1 MINVEEY
8 IQAVCKNGT
17 EAAFLLSILRNPA
30 LNVLA
35 GAQRLRAR
43 LITEIHTKYSQLDYS
58 PASHYV
64 LEELISKAIG
74 IWFPLVDHCNMNCA
88 YCYHKSPI
96 VRKPVVYHTDSIISD
111 LNAVY
116 EALKR
121 KCPSI
126 QYTIGLTGGDPLMHP
141 HLDSI
146 LEAFPDRPEN
156 EYRTIVTN
164 AIAGLKPRCVLALR
178 EKEFQVAISIYPD
191 NHEHVDSFLR
201 ACRQFELP
209 FRTAIRNEFEVCK
222 ISRTSSSMLNR
233 AVCNKTRTCVCLTV
247 KEGRLYPCS
256 ESYHAKKLG
265 VQLPLYS
272 VAIND
277 LESMDEAF
285 LLAVLPQPLCAH
297 CDVAGRHKTEWH
309 PSSRSIDEFL
319 AQ

>member
-8 IQAVCKNGT
+8 IQAVCKNET
-17 EAAFLLSILRNPA
+17 EAAFLMYTLENPV
-30 LNVLA
+30 LNVLE

-43 LITEIHTKYSQLDYS
+43 LIEEIHGKYSHLDFN
-58 PASHYV
+58 PVSHYV
-64 LEELISKAIG
+64 LEELISKDIG

-164 AIAGLKPRCVLALR
+164 SIAGLKPRCAIGLR
-178 EKEFQVAISIYPD
+178 KKEFQVAISIYPG
-191 NHEHVDSFLR
+191 NQEHVDSFLR
-201 ACRQFELP
+201 TCRQFGLP
-209 FRTAIRNEFEVCK
+209 CRTAIRNEFEVCK
-222 ISRTSSSMLNR
+222 ISSTPSNMLNR

-297 CDVAGRHKTEWH
+297 CDVAGRYKTEWH

-319 AQ
+319 VQ

>member
-8 IQAVCKNGT
+8 IQAVCKNET
-17 EAAFLLSILRNPA
+17 EAAFLMCTLENPV
-30 LNVLA
+30 LNVLE

-43 LITEIHTKYSQLDYS
+43 LIEKIHSKYSQLDYS

-64 LEELISKAIG
+64 LEEVISKDIG

-96 VRKPVVYHTDSIISD
+96 VRKPVVYPTESIISD

-146 LEAFPDRPEN
+146 LEAFPAKPEN

-164 AIAGLKPRCVLALR
+164 AIAGLRPRCAIALR
-178 EKEFQVAISIYPD
+178 KKEFQIAVSIYPG
-191 NHEHVDSFLR
+191 NREHVGSFLH

-222 ISRTSSSMLNR
+222 ISPAPSNMLNR
-233 AVCNKTRTCVCLTV
+233 AVCNMTRTCVCLTV

-309 PSSRSIDEFL
+309 PSSRDINEFL
-319 AQ
+319 VQ